1 MIKIAKHI
9 PKGIIKN
16 NNIIL
21 QKARGCWITDKNGIE
36 YLDMTSGIGALS
48 TGHCHPKIT
57 TAIKEQIDKVVHAQ
71 QNCFFSLIEQEK
83 LLEKMIKILPENH
96 DNVFFTNSGSEATD
110 NAIKIA
116 RMSTKK
122 QNIISVKGG
131 FHGRTLCAMSL
142 TSSKVSY
149 RQGFQPLI
157 PGVFFCDDN
166 INSLKEVLEN
176 QTSPD
181 ETCALIMEPIIGEGG
196 IKELSPEFVKHAR
209 KICSENNIKLI
220 FDEVQCGSGRSGYWW
235 VSDKLKITPD
245 IMTFAK
251 GIGSG
256 FPIGGVSAN
265 NEIFNTMSKNSLGG
279 TYNGNVISTVA
290 ASQTIDIIE
299 EENLL
304 QNAIKKGEEIKKG
317 LKELPYIED
326 IRQYGLFI
334 GVDINKDF
342 NVKDIIEKAI
352 NHQLILISCGTNTLR
367 IIPPLI
373 ISSEEIEKFIHK
385 LELVLHKL

>member
-1 MIKIAKHI
+1 MIKIARHI
-9 PKGIIKN
+9 PRGIIKN

-21 QKARGCWITDKNGIE
+21 QKARGCWITDKDGIK

-57 TAIKEQIDKVVHAQ
+57 NAVKEQIDRVVHAQ
-71 QNCFFSLIEQEK
+71 QNCFFSHVEQEK
-83 LLEKMIKILPENH
+83 LLEKMLKILPSNH

-196 IKELSPEFVKHAR
+196 IREISPEFVKYAR
-209 KICSENNIKLI
+209 KICYENNIKLI
-220 FDEVQCGSGRSGYWW
+220 FDEVQCGSGRTGYWW
-235 VSDKLKITPD
+235 VSDKWGITPD

-265 NEIFNTMSKNSLGG
+265 LDVFNTMTKNSLGG

-290 ASQTIDIIE
+290 ASQTIDIIQE
-299 EENLL
+299 EGLL
-304 QNAIKKGEEIKKG
+304 RNALIKGKEIKKG
-317 LKELPYIED
+317 LQGMAYIEGV
-326 IRQYGLFI
+326 RQYGLFI
-334 GVDINKDF
+334 GVDINPDF
-342 NVKDIIEKAI
+342 DVKDIIEKAI
-352 NHQLILISCGTNTLR
+352 SHQLILISCGKNTLR

-373 ISSEEIEKFIHK
+373 ISSEEIETFLYK
-385 LELVLHKL
+385 LELTFSKL